1 MAAGRL
7 TVGIQ
12 NHRLSI
18 FLNTTFTNEAHLPH
32 ANSEVDSMSVSSVSS
47 SPPPYQAPPAPPA
60 KTNDEQ
66 TESASTKASETAQT
80 GQAKTSAVVDVY
92 A

>member
-1 MAAGRL
+1 V
-7 TVGIQ
+7 TIQ

-18 FLNTTFTNEAHLPH
+18 FLNTAFTYEGHPGHEN
-32 ANSEVDSMSVSSVSS
+32 NQVDSMSVSAVSS
-47 SPPPYQAPPAPPA
+47 SPPPYQALPTPPA

-66 TESASTKASETAQT
+66 TESASVKATEAAQT
-80 GQAKTSAVVDVY
+80 GQAKTSSAVDVY

>member
-1 MAAGRL
+1 
-7 TVGIQ
+7 
-12 NHRLSI
+12 
-18 FLNTTFTNEAHLPH
+18 
-32 ANSEVDSMSVSSVSS
+32 MSVSAVSS
-47 SPPPYQAPPAPPA
+47 SPPPYQAPPTPPA

-66 TESASTKASETAQT
+66 TESTTVKATEAQAN